1 MSKKTALLIVDVQPT
16 FCDEGSL
23 PIDGGNFVAE
33 KIGDLIS
40 GSHEYDMV
48 VTTQDWH
55 IDPGAHFD
63 LHPDFVNTWPRHGVA
78 GTPEAEL
85 HPSLTP
91 VLDKINARVK
101 KGQYAAAYSGFEGT
115 DEHGTFLHEILSE
128 AGIQRI
134 ETVGLAFDYC
144 VKETALDGI
153 KLGYEVEVLKAFTAP
168 VSSETAENAM
178 DELKLAGVEI
188 NQDFSERIRND

>member
-16 FCDEGSL
+16 FCEEGSL
-23 PIDGGNFVAE
+23 PVDGGNFVAE
-33 KIGDLIS
+33 KIGDLIG
-40 GSHEYDMV
+40 GSHDYDMV

-63 LHPDFVNTWPRHGVA
+63 LHPDFANTWPRHGVA

-85 HPSLTP
+85 HPSLAP
-91 VLDKINARVK
+91 VLDKINVRVK

-178 DELKLAGVEI
+178 GELKLAGVQI
-188 NQDFSERIRND
+188 NQDFTREDSG

>member
-16 FCDEGSL
+16 FCEEGSL
-23 PIDGGNFVAE
+23 PVDGGNFVAK
-33 KIGDLIS
+33 KIGELIG

-63 LHPDFVNTWPRHGVA
+63 LHPDFANTWPRHGVA

-91 VLDKINARVK
+91 VLDKINVRVK

-178 DELKLAGVEI
+178 DELKLAGVQV
-188 NQDFSERIRND
+188 N

>member
-16 FCDEGSL
+16 FCEEGSL
-23 PIDGGNFVAE
+23 PVDGGNFVAE
-33 KIGDLIS
+33 KIGDLIG
-40 GSHEYDMV
+40 GSHDYDMV

-63 LHPDFVNTWPRHGVA
+63 LHPDFANTWPRHGVA
-78 GTPEAEL
+78 GTLEAEL

-91 VLDKINARVK
+91 VLDKIDVRVK

-178 DELKLAGVEI
+178 DELKLAGVQI
-188 NQDFSERIRND
+188 NQDFTREDSG

>member
-1 MSKKTALLIVDVQPT
+1 MKTALLIVDVQPT
-16 FCDEGSL
+16 FCEEGSL
-23 PIDGGNFVAE
+23 PVDGGNIVAK
-33 KIGDLIS
+33 KIGDLIG
-40 GSHEYDMV
+40 GSHHYDMV

-63 LHPDFVNTWPRHGVA
+63 LHPDFTNTWPRHGVA

-91 VLDKINARVK
+91 VLDKIDVRVK
-101 KGQYAAAYSGFEGT
+101 KGQYAAAYSGFEGA
-115 DEHGTFLHEILSE
+115 DENGTFLHDILSQ

-144 VKETALDGI
+144 VKETALDGM

-168 VSSETAENAM
+168 VSLETAENAM
-178 DELKLAGVEI
+178 VELKLAGVQI
-188 NQDFSERIRND
+188 NQDFSKEDS

>member
-1 MSKKTALLIVDVQPT
+1 MSIKTALLIVDVQPT
-16 FCDEGSL
+16 FCEEGSL
-23 PIDGGNFVAE
+23 PVDGGNFVAK
-33 KIGDLIS
+33 KIGELIG

-55 IDPGAHFD
+55 IDPGDHFD
-63 LHPDFVNTWPRHGVA
+63 LHPDFANTWPRHGVA

-85 HPSLTP
+85 HPSLAP
-91 VLDKINARVK
+91 LLDKINVRVK

-178 DELKLAGVEI
+178 DELKLAGVQI
-188 NQDFSERIRND
+188 NQDFTREDSG